1 MKSRLTDQGAD
12 AFAMVILL
20 LCLVVGAVHFAS
32 GGLIG

>member
-1 MKSRLTDQGAD
+1 MKSKISDQKAD
-12 AFAMVILL
+12 ALGMVVLL

>member
-1 MKSRLTDQGAD
+1 MKSKITDQKAD
-12 AFAMVILL
+12 ALGMVVLL

>member
-1 MKSRLTDQGAD
+1 MKSKISDQTAD
-12 AFAMVILL
+12 ALGMVILL